1 MKKILII
8 EDDPALLTGLSESL
22 GNEQYSV
29 AKAEDGEKGYSLAS
43 SGDFDLILLD
53 LILPLKN
60 GLEVCRDLRK
70 DRINTPI
77 IMLTSKNEEIDKV
90 LGLEIG
96 ADDYMTKPFSLKELL
111 ARIKALLRRAQPVEP
126 GMEEYSFGN
135 IHMNLKKMEVEKNGV
150 QVKLSATEYKI
161 LQYFVE
167 HEGEVISRDKFLD
180 DVWGYDAFPT
190 TRTVDNYV
198 LSIRKKIEDDP
209 SAPVHIRCILLATS
223 SLNKTKTFNYL
234 SRLILIIFESPP
246 DSILAM

>member
-8 EDDPALLTGLSESL
+8 EDDPALLTGLFESL
-22 GNEQYSV
+22 SNEQYSV
-29 AKAEDGEKGYSLAS
+29 TKAEDGDKGYSLAL
-43 SGDFDLILLD
+43 GGEFDLILLD
-53 LILPLKN
+53 LILPLKD
-60 GLEVCRDLRK
+60 GFEVCRDLRK
-70 DRINTPI
+70 NGKNTPI

-111 ARIKALLRRAQPVEP
+111 ARIKALLRRAQPVKP
-126 GMEEYSFGN
+126 GVEEYSFGN
-135 IHMNLKKMEVEKNGV
+135 IYMNLRKMEVEKNGV
-150 QVKLSATEYKI
+150 QIKLSATEYKI
-161 LQYFVE
+161 LQYFIE

-209 SAPVHIRCILLATS
+209 SAPVHIVTVHTAGYKFI
-223 SLNKTKTFNYL
+223 K
-234 SRLILIIFESPP
+234 
-246 DSILAM
+246 